1 MSMPTFYVDET
12 GFTGEDLLAAD
23 QPIFVQASIDFS
35 SSETQDILSSIFGG
49 VGAKELK
56 HKNLSRNAA
65 HQARIVE
72 FIRLAASDPKRVAAW
87 VAHKEYAAVTMVVEW
102 WLEPLAY
109 KSGLNL
115 YKDGG
120 NQAMANM
127 LFMCLQAFW
136 DEKFRR
142 KILLA
147 FQRMFRARTQER
159 FGECEKLI
167 KDAKDQ
173 ALLDERRSDIL
184 GYFLPSFSFLGLKHV
199 AGLPAHVLDLALP
212 GLVNLGHT
220 WRARHEGPWEVVHD
234 RSSNMAK
241 QRWLWH
247 ALSSTDL
254 PSAMFDHPHASV
266 VFPMNVT
273 TTRFANSETEKQIQL
288 CDLLAGAISAS
299 VRLPEGDAYR
309 KELLEADILSLV
321 TGNIWPTTDVTPE
334 ELGKKGWDGNVAI
347 EWISDA
353 IAKRNSLLPT
363 SDAPLPVQS
372 NLRSGSRSD

>member
-1 MSMPTFYVDET
+1 MPTFYVDET

-23 QPIFVQASIDFS
+23 QPIFVQASTDFS
-35 SSETQDILSSIFGG
+35 LSETQEIVGSIFGA

-72 FIRLAASDPKRVAAW
+72 FIRLAAGDPNRVAAW
-87 VAHKEYAAVTMVVEW
+87 VAHKEYAALTMVVEW
-102 WLEPLAY
+102 WLEPLAF
-109 KSGLNL
+109 KAGLNL
-115 YKDGG
+115 YKDGA

-136 DEKFRR
+136 DQKFRG
-142 KILLA
+142 KVLLA

-159 FGECEKLI
+159 FEECAKLI
-167 KDAKDQ
+167 SDAKDH
-173 ALLDERRSDIL
+173 ALLDEHRSDIL
-184 GYFLPSFSFLGLKHV
+184 RYLLPSFSLLGLKHV

-234 RSSNMAK
+234 SSSNMAK
-241 QRWLWH
+241 QRWLWD

-254 PSAMFDHPHASV
+254 PPAMFDHPHTSV

-299 VRLPEGDAYR
+299 VRLPEGDAHR
-309 KELLEADILSLV
+309 KELLDAGILSLV

-353 IAKRNSLLPT
+353 VAKKNAFSPMNEPSLP
-363 SDAPLPVQS
+363 AQ
-372 NLRSGSRSD
+372 N